1 MSNSSFQP
9 SLSNLPSFGIEKRKK
24 HMWKMDQKT
33 LDQKTLE
40 QRRIRILDFRRL
52 FLLQLNKV
60 IPNMWR
66 E

>member
-33 LDQKTLE
+33 LE

>member
-33 LDQKTLE
+33 LE
-40 QRRIRILDFRRL
+40 QRGIRILDFRRL